1 MSPNIDLLDHLV
13 RQRILPTLEIVD
25 QFLSAR
31 YKIAYP
37 CLRFLLR
44 KPFSKIKN
52 RYLTGKQTGKMFSKY
67 KSYRLIVLEQDPNR
81 HG

>member
-1 MSPNIDLLDHLV
+1 MKPFIVIFLQTFNKKTSPPGMSLLQITRGNL
-13 RQRILPTLEIVD
+13 
-25 QFLSAR
+25 
-31 YKIAYP
+31 
-37 CLRFLLR
+37 C

-52 RYLTGKQTGKMFSKY
+52 RYLTGNQTGKMFSKY